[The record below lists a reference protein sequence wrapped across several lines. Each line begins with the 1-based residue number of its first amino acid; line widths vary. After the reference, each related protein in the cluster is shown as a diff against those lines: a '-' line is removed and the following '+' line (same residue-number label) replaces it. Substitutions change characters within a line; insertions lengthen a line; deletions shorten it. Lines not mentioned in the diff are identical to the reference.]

1 MFKSQ
6 PRKDVSMQDLIEQY
20 FKDKQRRYVIPEGI
34 AMTYRDGDDKKL
46 RGPGVYPYCFADVST
61 PIILEP
67 HVEIGAGRYPI
78 RFKDCGDKYDVV
90 ARYYFAQEIVD
101 PLKYETCD
109 IKVFAPFRGDGGEM
123 VDSVDGELYT
133 EYVFE
138 HLLQHMLEPMTLTEI
153 LNIIDEEI
161 EIKDDSF
168 FDEKRKLL
176 LQNAGVV
183 IHKACLRI
191 HCVEKGD
198 V

>member
-1 MFKSQ
+1 
-6 PRKDVSMQDLIEQY
+6 MQDLIEQY
-20 FKDKQRRYVIPEGI
+20 FKDKKRRYVIPEGI
-34 AMTYRDGDDKKL
+34 ATTYYDYDEKKL
-46 RGPGVYPYCFADVST
+46 RGPGVYPYCYADLSQ

-78 RFKDCGDKYDVV
+78 RLKDCADKYNVI

-101 PLKYETCD
+101 PLKYATCD
-109 IKVFAPFRGDGGEM
+109 IKVFAPFRGDSGEM

-138 HLLQHMLEPMTLTEI
+138 HLLQHMLEAMTLAEI
-153 LNIIDEEI
+153 SNIIDEEI

-183 IHKACLRI
+183 IHKACLWI
-191 HCVEKGD
+191 HYVEKGD